1 MKSIILVIAL
11 LMTPLL
17 SISVNANTEPLPY
30 CDKIGDVVQSCHD
43 RQDTDE
49 FTKLLHVITVLKEL
63 ITKIVQ
69 MLLACPEIFLQT
81 SFF

>member
-49 FTKLLHVITVLKEL
+49 FTG
-63 ITKIVQ
+63 
-69 MLLACPEIFLQT
+69 LAPCNDGTQRADYKDCPDAT
-81 SFF
+81 GMP